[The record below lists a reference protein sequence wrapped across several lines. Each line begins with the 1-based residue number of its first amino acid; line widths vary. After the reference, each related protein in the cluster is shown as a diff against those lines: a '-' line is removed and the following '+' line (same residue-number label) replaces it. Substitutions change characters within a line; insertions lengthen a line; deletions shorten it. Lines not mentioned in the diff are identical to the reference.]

1 MFLTRKRNR
10 RSNINLSH
18 VSPTTLAPGNL
29 IPISHAR
36 VFAGDVLRFSPST
49 FVQAFP
55 MKAPLVNGFK
65 LCLEYFF
72 VPDRLYNF
80 ELLVDNSGVTDKPDR
95 VVFPQ
100 IFSPSTSPDSFSLN
114 FEQYTE
120 GWGVDGD
127 CPIVAPG
134 SLADYMNFPV
144 GLYPTF
150 QSVDSRNRFSALLV
164 CGYLDIICKY
174 YANQQYPKIPTALW
188 LPNSTEDYS
197 SVNYVYDLYDLQ
209 DMLDRIKKSSDPA
222 SALREIVT
230 DYTARFDRYTPFSWD
245 WLCSRA
251 SIFQRCLPPYYLES
265 WLATSGYED
274 SEIKV
279 DLDAEGNS
287 ISFRNISAMSHVQRW
302 MDLALGGGSRYSDY
316 EGSQFDVSNLKHTT
330 SPIFL
335 GSDRQYLGSNVIYQ
349 TTGFDQADSPLG
361 AFAGQA
367 SGGNQFRK
375 RTFKFGETGYFMVI
389 ASLVPDVIYL
399 HGLPPTLREKT
410 LADVYAPALD
420 NIAMQPLMVE
430 ELNALPPIKTVE
442 KDSSSPYYYNFTVV
456 GDNDRKNTAVGYVP
470 AWSHLM
476 QIVSRAHGR
485 LATELKYWLLTRDYG
500 ASFGDS
506 DVQII
511 KDIRTSIENGLK
523 AGTLSYSDA
532 EALNAFVVN
541 SVRQLS
547 ETFTPYIRSNAY
559 NNVFAD
565 TSDDAQNFVVT
576 FSASMS
582 VNREKAKVNVPNTI

>member
-1 MFLTRKRNR
+1 MFLTRKRNH

-36 VFAGDVLRFSPST
+36 VFSGDVLRFSPST

-65 LCLEYFF
+65 VCLEYFF
-72 VPDRLYNF
+72 IPDRLYNF
-80 ELLVDNSGVTDKPDR
+80 DLLADNSGVTDQPDQ
-95 VVFPQ
+95 VKFPT
-100 IFSPSTSPDSFSLN
+100 IKSPAFTQQSSVSKFEINFAHYHDS
-114 FEQYTE
+114 
-120 GWGVDGD
+120 WAKDGD

-150 QSVDSRNRFSALLV
+150 QSTGDRNKFNALLV

-174 YANQQYPKIPTALW
+174 YANQQYPVIPSALW
-188 LPNSTEDYS
+188 EPTKSDNLGTTNLAYS
-197 SVNYVYDLYDLQ
+197 LSSLQ
-209 DMLDRIKKSSDPA
+209 DCVNQVKRASDPDQAIA
-222 SALREIVT
+222 SIISGLSGQ
-230 DYTARFDRYTPFSWD
+230 YGRYTPFTWD

-279 DLDAEGNS
+279 DLEKDGNS

-302 MDLALGGGSRYSDY
+302 LDLSLGGGSRYSDF
-316 EGSQFDVSNLKHTT
+316 EDSQFDVSRIRHTS
-330 SPIFL
+330 SPVFL
-335 GSDRQYLGSNVIYQ
+335 GSDRQYLGSRVIYQ

-361 AFAGQA
+361 AFAGQS
-367 SGGNQFRK
+367 SGGDKFRK

-389 ASLVPDVIYL
+389 ASLVPDVVYL

-410 LADVYAPALD
+410 LADRYAPALD

-430 ELNALPPIKTVE
+430 ELNALPPVKTAGLG
-442 KDSSSPYYYNFTVV
+442 T
-456 GDNDRKNTAVGYVP
+456 GDGSFVFIVDGDPERKNTAVGYVP

-485 LATELKYWLLTRDYG
+485 LATELKYWLLTREYG
-500 ASFGDS
+500 TAFTENAN
-506 DVQII
+506 
-511 KDIRTSIENGLK
+511 KIRQTIEQALTDGSLTY
-523 AGTLSYSDA
+523 ADA
-532 EALNAFVVN
+532 EALNAFLIGSLN
-541 SVRQLS
+541 SFT
-547 ETFTPYIRSNAY
+547 ETFSPYIRSNAY
-559 NNVFAD
+559 NSVFAD

>member
-36 VFAGDVLRFSPST
+36 IFAGDVLRFSPST

-80 ELLVDNSGVTDKPDR
+80 ELLADNAGVTDTPGN
-95 VVFPQ
+95 VTFPQ
-100 IFSPSTSPDSFSLN
+100 ITSPTANPSSFSLN
-114 FEQYTE
+114 ILHYTD
-120 GWGVDGD
+120 GWGTDGD
-127 CPIVAPG
+127 CPIVGPG

-150 QSVDSRNRFSALLV
+150 QSAGSRNKFNALLV

-174 YANQQYPKIPTALW
+174 YANPQYPNIPTALW
-188 LPNSTEDYS
+188 QPNAANGFS
-197 SVNYVYDLYDLQ
+197 SLNFHYDLFALQ
-209 DMLDRIKKSSDPA
+209 DMISSIKKASNPAAAIEQIVSDQA
-222 SALREIVT
+222 SQ
-230 DYTARFDRYTPFSWD
+230 YGRYAPFSWD

-265 WLATSGYED
+265 WLATSGYEA

-287 ISFRNISAMSHVQRW
+287 VSFRNISAMSHIQRW
-302 MDLALGGGSRYSDY
+302 IDLALGGGSRYSDF
-316 EGSQFDVSNLKHTT
+316 ENSQFDVSSVRHTS
-330 SPIFL
+330 SPIYL

-349 TTGFDQADSPLG
+349 TTGFDQKDSPLG
-361 AFAGQA
+361 AFAGQS
-367 SGGNQFRK
+367 SGGSKFRK
-375 RTFKFGETGYFMVI
+375 RTFKFGETGYFVVI

-399 HGLPPTLREKT
+399 HGLSPTLREKT

-430 ELNALPPIKTVE
+430 ELNALPPIKTLAP
-442 KDSSSPYYYNFTVV
+442 DSSTTGVYDFTVV

-485 LATELKYWLLTRDYG
+485 LATELKYWLLAREYG
-500 ASFGDS
+500 ATLSEEDS
-506 DVQII
+506 TVI
-511 KDIRTSIENGLK
+511 KMRQSILSGLED
-523 AGTLSYSDA
+523 GTLSYTDA
-532 EALNAFVVN
+532 EAINAFIVN
-541 SVRQLS
+541 SVRQTS

-559 NNVFAD
+559 NSIFAD